1 MKRLNYFLKGFG
13 FENYNEFLQSCFKI
27 LYFKKIELVFFISS
41 ISGTIQYYFEQSI
54 GVDIV
59 VYIAFSF
66 LIIAETQT
74 GIKASIKVKNKRF
87 RSRPFGRMF
96 FKLFTYTT
104 LLFVLNSFSSRIK
117 TPELLGF
124 EVNPFQWLY
133 YVVFAGIIFQLVISW
148 LENLSVLGYSEAKG
162 LLGVVL
168 RKYNKWFEFDG
179 TKKAENE

>member
-1 MKRLNYFLKGFG
+1 M
-13 FENYNEFLQSCFKI
+13 
-27 LYFKKIELVFFISS
+27 
-41 ISGTIQYYFEQSI
+41 SGTIRYYFEQSI

-179 TKKAENE
+179 TKNAENE